1 MTRLDF
7 YLHCSCNLNGVVV
20 VGSGLIKD
28 IRVTLLLFFVCF
40 SDDLLLI
47 FIIACFN
54 LCEWKNFVLVGDK
67 LILGKI
73 EDVG

>member
-28 IRVTLLLFFVCF
+28 ILVTLLLFFLSLCLRR
-40 SDDLLLI
+40 SPG
-47 FIIACFN
+47 N
-54 LCEWKNFVLVGDK
+54 LHHGLF
-67 LILGKI
+67 
-73 EDVG
+73 